1 MDVRR
6 TRLVTG
12 LILLTYL
19 STHLLNH
26 ALGLISLDAME
37 WGRQWFLSL
46 WRNPVGTA
54 ALYSALLIHLSLAF
68 WALYQRRHLRMAPAE
83 LLQLLFGLTIPILL
97 SIHIAG
103 TRLNHELFGIDD
115 SYTLMV
121 LTLWHASPTDGLR
134 QSILILVAWTH
145 GCIGFHFWLRLKP
158 WYARFAPYFLAL
170 ALLIPV
176 LGLLG
181 FVAAGREVS
190 NLIARQPDWI
200 ESFLAAAK
208 IPPRSE
214 RQIIYLIND
223 GAQITFAVALVLA
236 LLARVARSLYERRN
250 QICIVHSDG
259 REVFVPRGFSVLEA
273 SRLAGIP
280 HASVCGGR
288 GRCSTCRI
296 RVSEGLS
303 SLPQP
308 SAGELK
314 VLQRV
319 GAAANVRLAC
329 QLRPTTDVTV
339 TRLLPANAQASD
351 GYAQPAYLAGQEL
364 TIGVLFADL
373 RTFTGI
379 AEHKLP
385 YDLVFLLNRYFE
397 SVGAAITQTGGI
409 VDKFIGDGVM
419 ALFGVDSGPQ
429 QGCRQ
434 ALAAAK
440 AMVEQVDALSRTLA
454 EDLAEPLRI
463 GIGIHCGPA
472 VVGKMG
478 YGSSVHLTAIGDTV
492 NVASRLQDST
502 KEYQC
507 QLVISEEVARQSGLN
522 ISNLRGHQLTV
533 RNRREALEIYAVDD
547 VSIIADGLRLTGS
560 ARG

>member
-1 MDVRR
+1 MNVRR

-12 LILLTYL
+12 LILLSYL

-26 ALGLISLDAME
+26 SLGLISLDAME
-37 WGRQWFLSL
+37 WGRQWFLLL
-46 WRNPVGTA
+46 WRNPLGTL
-54 ALYSALLIHLSLAF
+54 ALYGALLTHISLAI
-68 WALYQRRHLRMAPAE
+68 WALYQRRYLRMALAE

-97 SIHIAG
+97 SIHVVG

-121 LTLWHASPTDGLR
+121 LTLWHASPMDGLR

-145 GCIGFHFWLRLKP
+145 GCIGFHYWLRLKP

-181 FVAAGREVS
+181 FVSAGREVS

-200 ESFLAAAK
+200 ERFLAAAK

-223 GAQITFAVALVLA
+223 GAQITFAVAIALA
-236 LLARVARSLYERRN
+236 LLARIARSLYERRN
-250 QICIVHSDG
+250 QIRIIHSDG
-259 REVFVPRGFSVLEA
+259 REVLVPRGFSVLEA

-296 RVSEGLS
+296 RVSQGLS
-303 SLPQP
+303 TLPLP

-329 QLRPTTDVTV
+329 QLRPTTNVTV
-339 TRLLPANAQASD
+339 TRLLPADAQARD
-351 GYAQPAYLAGQEL
+351 GYAQPAYLAGQER
-364 TIGVLFADL
+364 TIAVLFADL

-397 SVGAAITQTGGI
+397 SVGAAITVAGGI

-429 QGCRQ
+429 EGCRQ
-434 ALAAAK
+434 ALSGAQ

-454 EDLAEPLRI
+454 EDLDEPLRI

-472 VVGKMG
+472 VVGRMG
-478 YGSSVHLTAIGDTV
+478 YGPSIHLTAIGDTV
-492 NVASRLQDST
+492 NVASRLQDLT
-502 KEYQC
+502 KEFKC
-507 QLVISEEVARQSGLN
+507 QLVISEEVVRLSGVNVGGLPC
-522 ISNLRGHQLTV
+522 HEVTV
-533 RNRREALEIYAVDD
+533 RNRGEALKVFAVDD
-547 VSIIADGLRLTGS
+547 VSKIAERLRLVGS
-560 ARG
+560 ERR